1 MLYRGCMRSDTLTR
15 EQIVK
20 AAIELLD
27 AEGLEGLNMR
37 ALGKRLGSAA
47 TAMYWHLESKDELI
61 SLAGDAVWDEIELP
75 DLETVDW
82 RTAAMSMARDLYAM
96 VIRHPWLMQA
106 FGSYVMY
113 GPGKARHDDHS
124 VAVFERAGFTG
135 IGVDQ
140 AMATVYTFV
149 LGNALGPAAA
159 AAFHRKLRRAGPGG
173 EESMRESMAS
183 AREIAG
189 RYPHLRSRLEG
200 PSTDYGAAAE
210 GSLEFGLRAVFD
222 GLEAR
227 LDAGPMRHDQD
238 AGHGA
243 M

>member
-1 MLYRGCMRSDTLTR
+1 MRSDTLTR
-15 EQIVK
+15 EQIVL

-47 TAMYWHLESKDELI
+47 TAMYWHVESKDELI
-61 SLAGDAVWDEIELP
+61 RSAGDVVWNEIELP

-82 RTAAMSMARDLYAM
+82 RAAATSMATDLYAM

-135 IGVDQ
+135 IGIDQ
-140 AMATVYTFV
+140 AMATVFTFV

-159 AAFHRKLRRAGPGG
+159 AAFRRKLRRVGPDGDAL
-173 EESMRESMAS
+173 MREIMAS
-183 AREIAG
+183 AREIAS
-189 RYPHLRSRLEG
+189 RYPHLRARLEG
-200 PSTDYGAAAE
+200 PSTDYSSAAE
-210 GSLEFGLRAVFD
+210 GSFEFGLRAVLD

-227 LDAGPMRHDQD
+227 LRAGPMRHEQD
-238 AGHGA
+238 AGQGA
-243 M
+243 T

>member
-1 MLYRGCMRSDTLTR
+1 MLYRGCMRAHTLTR

-47 TAMYWHLESKDELI
+47 TAMYWHVASKEELI
-61 SLAGDAVWDEIELP
+61 TMAGDAVWNEIALP

-82 RTAAMSMARDLYAM
+82 RTAAMSMARDLHAM

-106 FGSYVMY
+106 FGSYVIY
-113 GPGKARHDDHS
+113 GPGKARHDDHGL
-124 VAVFERAGFTG
+124 AVFERAGFTG
-135 IGVDQ
+135 IRVDQ
-140 AMATVYTFV
+140 AAATVVMFV

-159 AAFHRKLRRAGPGG
+159 AALRRKLRRDGADGD
-173 EESMRESMAS
+173 ESMRESMAR
-183 AREIAG
+183 AREIASQFP
-189 RYPHLRSRLEG
+189 RLRARLED
-200 PSTDYGAAAE
+200 PSADYGAAAE
-210 GSLEFGLRAVFD
+210 GSFEFGLRAVFD

-227 LDAGPMRHDQD
+227 LEAGRIRHDRCPP
-238 AGHGA
+238 
-243 M
+243 